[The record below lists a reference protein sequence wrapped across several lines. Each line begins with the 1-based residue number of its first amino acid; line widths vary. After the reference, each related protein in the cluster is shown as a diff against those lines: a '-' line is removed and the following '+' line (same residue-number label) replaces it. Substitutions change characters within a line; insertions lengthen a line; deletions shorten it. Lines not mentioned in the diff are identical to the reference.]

1 MAGRKEKSWARSLQ
15 PGPAPA
21 PRTCLG
27 EGPRTALGRVWRG
40 WGENLRLEEG
50 NRDRKKPP
58 PTSAG
63 RNVGGVGRAQDL
75 GVQKLNARQQ
85 REPALALR
93 EPALEPALG
102 SYLPRFALRSQSLS
116 GGVCI
121 HVQLPGRRASTKAKA
136 GGSGPSISLA

>member
-1 MAGRKEKSWARSLQ
+1 MAGRKEKSRARSLQ

-27 EGPRTALGRVWRG
+27 EGPWTALGRVWRG

-85 REPALALR
+85 REPAL
-93 EPALEPALG
+93 EPALG
-102 SYLPRFALRSQSLS
+102 SYLPRFALRSQSLA
-116 GGVCI
+116 GGVCV
-121 HVQLPGRRASTKAKA
+121 HVQLPGRRASTKVKA
-136 GGSGPSISLA
+136 GGPGPSISLA